1 MLRRLKLVHERA
13 SVKGNQWDSMWIL
26 NLGSGRGEGR
36 RGSKQCNNP
45 SSILYMKRKSSPVWL
60 RTIETWLCSR
70 CFWDLLRIPSGN
82 VVVSLLLSWKVS
94 DSSWWEG
101 EREDLPEEWQSG
113 NTGDTEMVEGK
124 LKKILC
130 PRSCVKKR
138 FLVRFKEVTDSRL
151 SYIWR
156 ECGEIKEKRH
166 ARSMD
171 GLVTKNNC
179 YSTV

>member
-1 MLRRLKLVHERA
+1 MAEDHWNVVMLQML
-13 SVKGNQWDSMWIL
+13 
-26 NLGSGRGEGR
+26 
-36 RGSKQCNNP
+36 
-45 SSILYMKRKSSPVWL
+45 L
-60 RTIETWLCSR
+60 R
-70 CFWDLLRIPSGN
+70 FMLRIPSGN

-113 NTGDTEMVEGK
+113 NTGNTEMVEGK

-138 FLVRFKEVTDSRL
+138 FLVRFKEVTDLRL

-179 YSTV
+179 YSTVWKEDYRKPLEGRVSSYLPEVLSPNSRG